1 MSTDPMQIIFDL
13 LRKGKNSWSKDD
25 KEKYDLAFL
34 LLSPEEEA
42 EFKKWERETPDLY
55 LRRRND

>member
-25 KEKYDLAFL
+25 KEKYD
-34 LLSPEEEA
+34 S
-42 EFKKWERETPDLY
+42 DLY